1 MNQNGDMSLDNELDR
16 PSEISYAAL
25 QLTIQPGDVLVFSGS
40 DIPSNVVKIATQ
52 SDHVHVAIVFSVD
65 RTNDEGDNILIAESH
80 IDTSL
85 PSVGTGQQNFGAQLQ
100 WLSHRIAASQT
111 PARWAALHP
120 PLTES
125 EILHLQSW
133 LWEIE
138 QQKIPYDFV
147 QAIGAGMDVMDEICG
162 GNVQDLS
169 ALFCSELVTYALQR
183 VHRIDASINPSEQT
197 PADVMQFP
205 CLYPPIPIINPPLS
219 AITVVANALI
229 ANPPEI
235 PPANL

>member
-1 MNQNGDMSLDNELDR
+1 MSLDSQLDR

-25 QLTIQPGDVLVFSGS
+25 QLKIQPGDVLVFSGS

-85 PSVGTGQQNFGAQLQ
+85 PSVGTGQHNFGAQLQ

-111 PARWAALHP
+111 PVRWAALHP
-120 PLTES
+120 PLSES
-125 EILHLQSW
+125 EIRHLQAW

-138 QQKIPYDFV
+138 QQQVSYDFV
-147 QAIGAGMDVMDEICG
+147 QAIGAGMDAMDDLCG
-162 GNVQDLS
+162 GNPQDLS
-169 ALFCSELVTYALQR
+169 ALFCSELVTYALQT
-183 VHRIDASINPSEQT
+183 VNRIDASINPSEQT

-205 CLYPPIPIINPPLS
+205 CLHPPITIVNSPLS
-219 AITVVANALI
+219 AITVLANTLI
-229 ANPPEI
+229 TNLPEI
-235 PPANL
+235 PPTTL